1 MLNIEKEQ
9 EVIERLVVTEQR
21 SRSNT
26 YRIDEH
32 DEEIKLLKDQS
43 STIYKLAVNQEVMN
57 NTLNSIVED
66 SRNQMGAFTETLG
79 NMNKNLTHMNSTQKE
94 MSSEIQLMQK
104 DITSTKNH
112 VKDVEELA
120 NKNKDRGKFDT
131 LNFVTVEAPKYVGLA
146 ILGFLL
152 AYFGLK

>member
-131 LNFVTVEAPKYVGLA
+131 LNFLTIGAPKYVGLA
-146 ILGFLL
+146 IIAALL
-152 AYFGLK
+152 TYFGIK